1 LTRLRLFEHECPS
14 GLVKSLLQ
22 SPRQYEAAFRFIL
35 RYDED
40 ILCSGKRQEHASN
53 SDVLKFRQNPLGAV
67 APPVVDEVVGI
78 PPSATRAPLGEPR
91 PNIGRRTMNGDGVV
105 DYPNR
110 TRNQFIS
117 SKFPGT
123 FPSRGVDLYST

>member
-40 ILCSGKRQEHASN
+40 ILCSGKRREHASN
-53 SDVLKFRQNPLGAV
+53 RDVLKFRQDSLGAPMTAIV
-67 APPVVDEVVGI
+67 NEIVGI
-78 PPSATRAPLGEPR
+78 PSGASRTHLGEPR
-91 PNIGRRTMNGDGVV
+91 PNIGRRAMNCDGVV
-105 DYPNR
+105 HDTNR
-110 TRNQFIS
+110 IWN
-117 SKFPGT
+117 
-123 FPSRGVDLYST
+123 